1 MKDGQPDSHGGND
14 NCIMNHW
21 YYNSMYGWGN
31 HNCESEMPFICEVV
45 AGEVP
50 PTTLEP
56 PTAPPTMPCRV
67 SRISVNTHLLNT

>member
-1 MKDGQPDSHGGND
+1 
-14 NCIMNHW
+14 
-21 YYNSMYGWGN
+21 MYGWGN

-67 SRISVNTHLLNT
+67 RRFGSRFSCNVIVKHNEFYIL